1 MIIFIGSACRNKV
14 LNTLRRKFK
23 SPEEA
28 EAHYFPLKLVA
39 SEPTEVAV
47 ATITPSFLNSSE
59 NCHFESIQVLLQLIF
74 KCDSS

>member
-47 ATITPSFLNSSE
+47 APSFLNSSE

-74 KCDSS
+74 KCYSS